1 MVFALDGAASGNCG
15 LTDAFAEVP
24 RCSGLTWAQRQR
36 PRSRTRMET
45 ESPPGGAGCGVQ
57 ACAPGEGLAGFP
69 SRLHPSFQASGSFW
83 VCFGAECATLSTSV
97 FTGPSLLKRTPLPHR
112 GGRRA
117 RSSPLSGVSAL
128 AHLRPASLLPL
139 LLRPRPDPPG
149 RQPPFLMNQR
159 FPLIS
164 RPSASPDLS
173 SSLTSHLPPAADL
186 CP

>member
-1 MVFALDGAASGNCG
+1 MVFALDGAASGNCS

-117 RSSPLSGVSAL
+117 RSSPLSGRLGSC
-128 AHLRPASLLPL
+128 ASPPCLP
-139 LLRPRPDPPG
+139 
-149 RQPPFLMNQR
+149 PPFA
-159 FPLIS
+159 P
-164 RPSASPDLS
+164 
-173 SSLTSHLPPAADL
+173 PPAAGSSRTTASISHEPEIPFDL
-186 CP
+186 TALSLP